1 MTKSGN
7 LKRALEARRIANAE
21 REARE
26 RAIVQ
31 SLKEFLDELDKLD
44 HTEQTAARDAE
55 AARAKAA
62 EQIARIE
69 KQLNER
75 LERIGRNAEAKAA
88 VIRQAAGAAVQTM
101 RANGETVASIAA
113 QSGQTQ
119 SRVREL
125 LRVADSDKDD
135 QDQAGDQAASA
146 NGLAEVSGPSTAVS
160 EAAAPVGEATYTA
173 EREPTVPPADE
184 ALTA

>member
-44 HTEQTAARDAE
+44 HTEQTAARDVE

-146 NGLAEVSGPSTAVS
+146 NGLTGVSGPSIAVS
-160 EAAAPVGEATYTA
+160 EAAAPVGEAAYTA
-173 EREPTVPPADE
+173 EREPTVPSADE